1 MGESYE
7 EEKVVIYNEAERI
20 RAALSAVDGI
30 KTVTRG
36 WPVTMQEL
44 PCVAVT
50 KASQAPLRYAD
61 GAAHVSELE
70 YYIRVFADTAAE
82 ADAAAV
88 GVDTAMEQMGY
99 RMTFSGEMDDENS
112 CIRAMRYRRV
122 V

>member
-1 MGESYE
+1 M
-7 EEKVVIYNEAERI
+7 IYNEAERI
-20 RAALSAVDGI
+20 RAALSEVDGI

-50 KASQAPLRYAD
+50 KASQVPLRYAD

-70 YYIRVFADTAAE
+70 YYIRVFADTATE
-82 ADAAAV
+82 ADAAV
-88 GVDTAMEQMGY
+88 EVDTAMEQMGY
-99 RMTFSGEMDDENS
+99 RMTFAGEMDDGDN